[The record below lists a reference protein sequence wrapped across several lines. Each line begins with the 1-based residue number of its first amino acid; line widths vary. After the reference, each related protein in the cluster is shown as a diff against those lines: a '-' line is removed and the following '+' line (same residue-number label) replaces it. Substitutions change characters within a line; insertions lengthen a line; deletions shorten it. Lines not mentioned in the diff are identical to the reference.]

1 MPTNVAHLE
10 KGMRVKIKREHLKGK
25 EPPTWT
31 NIAIITQFEPDELLT
46 DMNKQGL
53 EIYRC
58 VLQFEQK
65 PATPTSDDKDKFKD
79 RCEKAS
85 VLPLM
90 LDLINEE

>member
-1 MPTNVAHLE
+1 MTTNVQHLE
-10 KGMRVKIKREHLKGK
+10 PGMRVKIKREHLKGK
-25 EPPTWT
+25 EPPTWK
-31 NIAIITQFEPDELLT
+31 NIAIITQFEPDQLLT
-46 DMNKQGL
+46 TMNKQGV

-65 PATPTSDDKDKFKD
+65 PETPTSDDKDKFKD

-90 LDLINEE
+90 LEAL